1 MESINRINNVP
12 LLSIC
17 IPTYNRASV
26 LELCINSIISQKSFD
41 NRTEIIILDN
51 NSSDNTSEIVK
62 KYTNQYTNIL
72 YFKNEE
78 NIGMEKNILKVLEFG
93 NGKLLK
99 LLNDY
104 TLIIEN
110 KLEVILEQINSNYDE
125 STILYFQNK
134 SNRKINITCF
144 NLNTFFRL
152 ATYWP
157 TWIGTFSVWKTDYD
171 KIEKTTVFEGLLFP
185 HLLMLLSVFKLK
197 KSIRFIN
204 EKFFNET
211 VKIKK
216 GGYDFFEVFIQNF
229 IGTIIHGAY
238 IKKEINFKTLI
249 TVKVIFFN
257 KFLRIWII
265 NISIYKNSN
274 FNSNNFRLVFK
285 YFKFYPQL
293 YLLIFFFAKN
303 LILLF
308 VKKLRNQ
315 IKHV

>member
-1 MESINRINNVP
+1 MESINSINNSP

-17 IPTYNRASV
+17 IPTYNRGSV
-26 LELCINSIISQKSFD
+26 LELCIKSIITQKSFD

-51 NSSDNTSEIVK
+51 NSSDNTYEIVK
-62 KYTNQYTNIL
+62 KYTNKYTNIL

-78 NIGMEKNILKVLEFG
+78 NIGMEKNILKVLKFG
-93 NGKLLK
+93 KGKLLK

-110 KLEVILEQINSNYDE
+110 KLEVILEQINSNHDE

-134 SNRKINITCF
+134 SNKIDNISCF
-144 NLNTFFRL
+144 NLDTFFRL

-157 TWIGTFSVWKTDYD
+157 TWIGTFSVWKKDYD

-204 EKFFNET
+204 EKLFNET
-211 VKIKK
+211 VGIKK
-216 GGYDFFEVFIQNF
+216 GGYDFFEVFIKNF

-238 IKKEINFKTLI
+238 LKKEINFKTLL
-249 TVKVIFFN
+249 TVKLIFFN

-265 NISIYKNSN
+265 NIFINKNSN
-274 FNSNNFRLVFK
+274 FNSKNFGLVFK

-293 YLLIFFFAKN
+293 YLLIFSCVKK

-308 VKKLRNQ
+308 TKKLINQ
-315 IKHV
+315 I